1 MCIRD
6 SVVGRARAQHDR
18 DPGGRDLAAQ
28 PLAQLGAVHLGH
40 EQVGDDQVRLPVGE
54 HALERAERAHR
65 PDLEPDLGQHGLCV
79 GERDLAIIDQQ
90 QPPTVNTYLHA
101 PGMLPRSSQADRVLW
116 EFCVGKRVDS
126 ATHTRSYI
134 LYRMDMPKAERDA
147 KKWRAQATEK
157 LLSALNRADELGG
170 ELRDYLQDKVVTDP
184 RYVSA
189 RKTVARW
196 LGRTYESR
204 DEAAHKAHVK
214 AEKAAAVAAVAPA
227 EQARRGLGDPA
238 IKAQIYGKKSCPW
251 TGRAISLLERHK
263 VDFDFVDLEEP
274 EHCL

>member
-1 MCIRD
+1 
-6 SVVGRARAQHDR
+6 
-18 DPGGRDLAAQ
+18 
-28 PLAQLGAVHLGH
+28 
-40 EQVGDDQVRLPVGE
+40 
-54 HALERAERAHR
+54 
-65 PDLEPDLGQHGLCV
+65 
-79 GERDLAIIDQQ
+79 
-90 QPPTVNTYLHA
+90 
-101 PGMLPRSSQADRVLW
+101 
-116 EFCVGKRVDS
+116 
-126 ATHTRSYI
+126 
-134 LYRMDMPKAERDA
+134 
-147 KKWRAQATEK
+147 
-157 LLSALNRADELGG
+157 
-170 ELRDYLQDKVVTDP
+170 LRDYLQDKVVTDP

-204 DEAAHKAHVK
+204 DEAAHKAHAK

-274 EHCL
+274 EHEAKLAPLALETRQNTVPYVYLRGRFVGGFNALSEIERLGQLEVALMSKEELAAAPAHVRAVEIVPRPNTDEVAPAEVDPSAT